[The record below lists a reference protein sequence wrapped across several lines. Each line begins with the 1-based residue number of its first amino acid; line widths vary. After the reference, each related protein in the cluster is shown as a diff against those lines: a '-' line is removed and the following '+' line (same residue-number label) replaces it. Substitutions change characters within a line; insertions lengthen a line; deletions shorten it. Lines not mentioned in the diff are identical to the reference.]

1 MKHRVLESLKSRLL
15 LFLIGVVVTFTGG
28 ALTFFTIIG
37 WFIIYTVVYVML
49 LSSLLA
55 IFSLNA

>member
-15 LFLIGVVVTFTGG
+15 LFLIGVGVTFTGG
-28 ALTFFTIIG
+28 ALAFFTIIG

-49 LSSLLA
+49 LFSLLA
-55 IFSLNA
+55 IFSLND